1 MLDVVDSPHAFN
13 GDFIGNRDRAGA
25 DHSVS
30 LHIASPPEAIVRK
43 DRFLTTCRYGL
54 TPLDEFL

>member
-1 MLDVVDSPHAFN
+1 M
-13 GDFIGNRDRAGA
+13 GGRDRPGVA
-25 DHSVS
+25 HSVS